1 MSLSKIQANMTE
13 NVLRTDI
20 TDQVLSPDTVI
31 KNAGLADNF
40 PIGMV
45 VLFVNDTQFGDSTSG
60 WLACDG
66 GAVLKSSY
74 PDLYLEIG
82 GSFGQTSTTFNLPGI
97 TTPTEIVSMS
107 LGGGYG
113 IRAKNRTKV

>member
-1 MSLSKIQANMTE
+1 MPTKINAEMTE

-20 TDQVLSPDTVI
+20 TTQALNVDTVI
-31 KNAGLADNF
+31 KNAGLNDNF

-45 VLFVNDTQFGDSTSG
+45 VLFINDSQFGIDSG

-66 GAVLKSSY
+66 TSVLKANY
-74 PDLYLEIG
+74 PALYAEIG
-82 GSFGQTSTTFNLPGI
+82 GSFGETTTNFTLPSI
-97 TTPTEIVSMS
+97 TAPAQIVTMS
-107 LGGGYG
+107 LGGSYA